1 MPYSYRSVGEVL
13 VSLSEA
19 TEPAGGHGRCDA
31 RLPSQLQST
40 VTAGRPVFI
49 SYLAHGR
56 NLSWPEWLVTYQDGM
71 GTVTHLSTDRA
82 GRIE

>member
-1 MPYSYRSVGEVL
+1 VPYSYMSVGEVL

-31 RLPSQLQST
+31 RLPSRLQST
-40 VTAGRPVFI
+40 VTAPRPVFI

-56 NLSWPEWLVTYQDGM
+56 NLSWPEWLVTYQDGIPSN
-71 GTVTHLSTDRA
+71 GHPS
-82 GRIE
+82 